1 MSSFKIVNNKLF
13 GRALNSRQKVQNYR
27 DHFARNSLASRD
39 FLTFFFLVLLRVIKQ
54 RQYFTPIITESELS
68 SIQAVEGS
76 HCLLLGTTQDQ
87 LLLWWVVDIVSIMII
102 TTANKIIVLITGR
115 WWFSYK
121 ALWGAV
127 RGMRYLYITSHFST
141 GSWRKTISP
150 WLNFSRTIPLCPYVL
165 STSTMVR
172 LSLSSFFKKANC
184 TAQTLGKVVVIL
196 MTLGQ
201 F

>member
-68 SIQAVEGS
+68 SIQSVEGS

-87 LLLWWVVDIVSIMII
+87 LLLW
-102 TTANKIIVLITGR
+102 
-115 WWFSYK
+115 
-121 ALWGAV
+121 
-127 RGMRYLYITSHFST
+127 
-141 GSWRKTISP
+141 
-150 WLNFSRTIPLCPYVL
+150 
-165 STSTMVR
+165 
-172 LSLSSFFKKANC
+172 
-184 TAQTLGKVVVIL
+184 
-196 MTLGQ
+196 
-201 F
+201 